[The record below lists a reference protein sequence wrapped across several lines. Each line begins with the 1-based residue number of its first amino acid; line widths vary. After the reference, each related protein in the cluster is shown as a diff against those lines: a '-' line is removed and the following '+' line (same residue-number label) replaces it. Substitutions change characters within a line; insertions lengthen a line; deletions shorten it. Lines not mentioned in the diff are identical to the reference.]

1 MLESRRITGDALEAL
16 RKMLCDTEEK
26 TVPYGVQ
33 MKFQKFFA
41 GANAVIFDRESLFT
55 VAKKQGLED
64 YELDFNVRENI
75 QLLGY
80 FGAALQ
86 KLDDEK

>member
-1 MLESRRITGDALEAL
+1 
-16 RKMLCDTEEK
+16 MLCEAEEK

-41 GANAVIFDRESLFT
+41 GANTVIFDRESLYT
-55 VAKKQGLED
+55 IAKKTGLDD

-75 QLLGY
+75 QLLGF

-86 KLDDEK
+86 RLDDEK

>member
-1 MLESRRITGDALEAL
+1 MLDSRKIEGDVLKRFRSL
-16 RKMLCDTEEK
+16 LVGVEEK
-26 TVPYGVQ
+26 VVPYGVQ
-33 MKFQKFFA
+33 MKFQKFFD
-41 GANAVIFDRESLFT
+41 GAEIVIFDRESLYA
-55 VAKKQGLED
+55 VSKKGMAED

-86 KLDDEK
+86 KLDDI